1 VDCSTGGGAAS
12 AKRPAADCVAGG
24 NAPKSLPMTDT
35 ITEPRKAFGDWPMA
49 VKSILAFWAVYS
61 ITIVIRAFLSGDP
74 QTVLINK
81 AVIVTI
87 GIGLTFMVYAAISV
101 VGRQA
106 HWRQR
111 AIVAFI
117 ASFLAA
123 VAMSGVLMAADRYQD
138 IPQDEKK
145 FKSAEGYEIIDIGQ
159 STRIERPGEEPITF
173 TWPRVTRLDGWTQ
186 FRIAA
191 DGTVVWWFFFAA
203 WSAFYLAMVA
213 QARSHDLRRR
223 ASAAEAAAQAAQV
236 RALRYQ
242 VNPHFL
248 FNTLN
253 SLSSLVMSGRNE
265 RAEEMLLALST
276 FFRTSLSLNATADV
290 SLEEEI
296 ELQRLYLDIEKVRF
310 PSRLKVEIDIPDEL
324 MVARLPAL
332 ILQPIVENAIKYGV
346 SRTRGKVT
354 LRIAATRIDPGRF
367 EIRITNDGKP
377 DAPARQDN
385 GAGNGTGVGLA
396 NVCQRL
402 DARFGGRAT
411 CRYGPADDGGFEVR
425 LILPFERTD
434 G

>member
-1 VDCSTGGGAAS
+1 MDSD
-12 AKRPAADCVAGG
+12 PI
-24 NAPKSLPMTDT
+24 DT
-35 ITEPRKAFGDWPMA
+35 RKPFADWPMA
-49 VKSILAFWAVYS
+49 IKSILAFWAVYAV
-61 ITIVIRAFLSGDP
+61 TVVLRAFLGSDP
-74 QTVLINK
+74 QTVILNRGLTL
-81 AVIVTI
+81 TI
-87 GIGLTFMVYAAISV
+87 GVAMTVLVYIAMNLFAKRSNWQ
-101 VGRQA
+101 R
-106 HWRQR
+106 R
-111 AIVAFI
+111 AIVAFVSTFI
-117 ASFLAA
+117 AAS
-123 VAMSGVLMAADRYQD
+123 LMAAILIGLDRYQD
-138 IPQDEKK
+138 KPQDEMHYV
-145 FKSAEGYEIIDIGQ
+145 SVEGYEITEMGQ
-159 STRIERPGEEPITF
+159 AMEISRPGEEPLVV
-173 TWPRVTRLDGWTQ
+173 TWPRIGKLEHWTQ

-191 DGTVVWWFFFAA
+191 DSMVVWWFFFLA
-203 WSAFYLAMVA
+203 WAAFYLAVGA
-213 QARSHDLRRR
+213 QSRSHELRRR

-290 SLEEEI
+290 SLAEEI

-324 MVARLPAL
+324 MSARLPAL

-354 LRIAATRIDPGRF
+354 LKIGATRLDPGRF
-367 EIRITNDGKP
+367 EIRVSNDGKP
-377 DAPARQDN
+377 DSPAKAEN

-402 DARFGGRAT
+402 DARFGGRAH
-411 CRYGPADDGGFEVR
+411 CHFGPTDDGGFEVR
-425 LILPFERTD
+425 LVLPFERTD